1 MTAGMPVQHL
11 REFRDLSAAE
21 AALDARRTALGVEDA
36 VRDIP
41 GICAEMLVAFGEN
54 GIKTVEDLAACATD
68 DLIGWTEQ
76 SGGKVT
82 AHRGILG
89 ETTLSRQECDAI
101 ILAARVRAGWIE
113 AVIS

>member
-1 MTAGMPVQHL
+1 MTPVTPSQ
-11 REFRDLSAAE
+11 RSQQSRKPTTT
-21 AALDARRTALGVEDA
+21 ALDARRSALGVEDA
-36 VRDIP
+36 VGNIP
-41 GICAEMLVAFGEN
+41 GVRASMLVAFGEN

-89 ETTLSRQECDAI
+89 DTALSRGECDAS
-101 ILAARVRAGWIE
+101 ILEARVGAGWIE
-113 AVIS
+113 ATASVA